1 MLRRREV
8 FTLLNFGGGIDP
20 GRSSQPGS
28 IPRLKLSRLNS
39 CFACCASNER
49 STRSMAACVA
59 SPHVSWRDLEVFV
72 REFKGC
78 RDADTVR
85 RGRQAAEALQEVPPQ
100 ALDAVQTVVKELC
113 EALGEV
119 VSPDVVDLEADRM
132 EIDLWNFVEGTVQ
145 TLAEVLAKL
154 RESVGK
160 FETQGQ
166 LDLLLDS
173 LGPIVVPPLFFTEK
187 IAFSNQWRDAVGDEK
202 YVQSCKEVVQK
213 LAIAGSLK
221 LLEAVLGEVQHHRGV
236 GGPGGLPAN
245 VMVQIWNCLLRI
257 GINSSSTEHMEGPL
271 KSYFIINFA
280 WSRLARIQELGL
292 CDCQHPDWSKHTDF
306 SIAEVHS
313 LLCTR
318 VLTTFESLLQSN
330 GRQGDERESITVESN
345 VPGGGVQAF
354 TAGLKVVRFW
364 LQHLCKFVEHN
375 CKVLYGR
382 EEETWKM
389 LIRLTMEMTFKS
401 LYLEK
406 DLAFLVC
413 NNLLIFLHRTARDAL
428 AASSDSMESSQK
440 LALEFLELTLR
451 DNQESK
457 VEMGSLFA
465 GLVTVCGTFSSQD
478 IPTTVT
484 KVLAMSCHIITK
496 ALHECLPMLV
506 NNVLGVVEP
515 YDGSALPV
523 LSDFLAWFAR
533 AILDFEDKLPD
544 IRRQEVLLWNCFEK
558 LSLEGLLSTDVTLHH
573 CFATTWLNICH
584 EVDEQLVY
592 AHCSALL
599 RVLEKLARHSTDHV
613 RCPPLQLE
621 RVASFIVTIVVQSNS
636 PCLQERVSKLLGQK
650 FAERD
655 TSPGQLLFLS
665 AIVEAQSRI
674 RSRSL
679 PLPIAE
685 VERLAVETLNV
696 LEGLKV
702 QNRLEA
708 GGLMQIA
715 CGFRFLK
722 IVAILMPDGKWFGR
736 ARMLAKD
743 HFVQRIP
750 TLYCGTCAVDA
761 YNHLLDFLVVGL
773 DEGTKREILTLCRPM
788 WDQQWCPTSDR
799 SSLALFLAHLVIGKN
814 QMSLPIEAWHFMFKV
829 EEPVVAHVVMTA
841 FVEFSR
847 SPAAYGVDLR
857 RLLPDSGMAF
867 FDHDKAF
874 PEQGDFPAV
883 LEVYLNGDRTQGC
896 SLNSKEEQWRVC
908 EDLKRLE
915 QRLAGLY
922 ASQGKECVQEG
933 KHGMI
938 SSIVME
944 LQDLAARLSS
954 NQESS
959 TFTEASLRQQL
970 AHARSVI
977 DKVEQRL

>member
-1 MLRRREV
+1 
-8 FTLLNFGGGIDP
+8 
-20 GRSSQPGS
+20 
-28 IPRLKLSRLNS
+28 
-39 CFACCASNER
+39 
-49 STRSMAACVA
+49 MAACVA
-59 SPHVSWRDLEVFV
+59 TPNVSWRDLEVFL
-72 REFKGC
+72 RDYKGC
-78 RDADTVR
+78 RDAETVR
-85 RGRQAAEALQEVPPQ
+85 RGQQVAEALHEVPPQ

-119 VSPDVVDLEADRM
+119 VSPEVVDLEEDRM
-132 EIDLWNFVEGTVQ
+132 EVDLCNFVEGTVQ
-145 TLAEVLAKL
+145 TLVEVLAKL

-166 LDLLLDS
+166 LDMLVDS

-221 LLEAVLGEVQHHRGV
+221 LVEAVLCKVQHRRGA
-236 GGPGGLPAN
+236 GDPEGLLAN
-245 VMVQIWNCLLRI
+245 VMVQVWNCLLRI

-280 WSRLARIQELGL
+280 WSKLAWIQELGL
-292 CDCQHPDWSKHTDF
+292 CDCQHPDWSKHTEF
-306 SIAEVHS
+306 TLPEVHN

-318 VLTTFESLLQSN
+318 VLSSFESLLQSN
-330 GRQGDERESITVESN
+330 GGHGEERETITIQASN
-345 VPGGGVQAF
+345 VPREDVQAF
-354 TAGLKVVRFW
+354 AAGLKVVRFW
-364 LQHLCKFVEHN
+364 LQHLCKFVERN
-375 CKVLYGR
+375 CKVLFSQ
-382 EEETWKM
+382 EEKTWQM
-389 LIRLTMEMTFKS
+389 LIHLTMEITLKS
-401 LYLEK
+401 LHLER

-413 NNLLIFLHRTARDAL
+413 NNLLIFLHRSTREAL
-428 AASSDSMESSQK
+428 GALSKSMESSQN
-440 LALEFLELTLR
+440 LASEFLELTLG
-451 DNQESK
+451 DNHESK
-457 VEMGSLFA
+457 VDMGSLYA

-478 IPTTVT
+478 VPDAAT
-484 KVLAMSCHIITK
+484 KVLAMSCHIIMK
-496 ALHECLPMLV
+496 ALRECLPMLM
-506 NNVLGVVEP
+506 NNVLGAVEP

-533 AILDFEDKLPD
+533 AILHFEDKLPD
-544 IRRQEVLLWNCFEK
+544 IGRQEVSPWNCFEK
-558 LSLEGLLSTDVTLHH
+558 LSLEGLLSADVALHH

-599 RVLEKLARHSTDHV
+599 IVLEKLARHSTDHV

-621 RVASFIVTIVVQSNS
+621 RVASFIVTIAVQSKN
-636 PCLQERVSKLLGQK
+636 PCLQERVLKLLGQK
-650 FAERD
+650 FTERD

-665 AIVEAQSRI
+665 VIVEAQSRI
-674 RSRSL
+674 RSKSL
-679 PLPIAE
+679 PLPVAE

-702 QNRLEA
+702 QSRLEA

-736 ARMLAKD
+736 ARMLAKE
-743 HFVQRIP
+743 HFVQLIP

-761 YNHLLDFLVVGL
+761 YDRLLDFLVVGL
-773 DEGTKREILTLCRPM
+773 EEGTKREILTLCRPM
-788 WDQQWCPTSDR
+788 WDQQWCSTSDR
-799 SSLALFLAHLVIGKN
+799 SSLALFLADLVIGKN
-814 QMSLPIEAWHFMFKV
+814 QMSLPIEAWHFMFTV
-829 EEPVVAHVVMTA
+829 EEPVVAHMVMTA

-867 FDHDKAF
+867 FYHNKAV

-883 LEVYLNGDRTQGC
+883 LEVYLNGDRMQGC
-896 SLNSKEEQWRVC
+896 PLNSEEEHWRAC
-908 EDLKRLE
+908 DDLKHLQ
-915 QRLAGLY
+915 QRLAEIY
-922 ASQGKECVQEG
+922 TSQGRECVQEG

-938 SSIVME
+938 SAIVME
-944 LQDLAARLSS
+944 LQDLAGRLSS
-954 NQESS
+954 NQEVS

-977 DKVEQRL
+977 DKLEQRL